1 MDNDIKTW
9 LYDILQSI
17 NEIDSYY
24 DNKPRIF
31 DEYVSDIKTKRAIER
46 DLEIVGE
53 AVNRILKKDNN
64 FKLDNAEKIIGTRN
78 RIIHGYDK
86 ISDDLIWSIVINHL
100 PKLKNEVIE
109 LLGES

>member
-24 DNKPRIF
+24 DDKPRLF
-31 DEYVSDIKTKRAIER
+31 EEYVTDIKTKRAIER
-46 DLEIVGE
+46 DLEIIGE
-53 AVNRILKKDNN
+53 AVNRIIKKDKI
-64 FKLDNAEKIIGTRN
+64 FKLNNIHHIIGTRN

-100 PKLKNEVIE
+100 PKLKEEVSD
-109 LLGES
+109 LLND